1 MYIMFGDHLIGS
13 FSIQSP
19 ILTEVID
26 STPLVFSKNRNA
38 VNLHDIEY
46 INTSYYQPLWI
57 FPGCGS
63 FVNELTFYFCANFV
77 QRYLEIVLE
86 IELIFCWMEK

>member
-46 INTSYYQPLWI
+46 INTSYYQPL
-57 FPGCGS
+57 
-63 FVNELTFYFCANFV
+63 
-77 QRYLEIVLE
+77 
-86 IELIFCWMEK
+86 